1 MFHASARSVLRPNTA
16 VTTARALNRKHS
28 PSSNAAAGT
37 VRANRIECISF
48 DIAGCAA
55 RKEPMKRF
63 GIQRNVIILC
73 ATAVCLACVAGGIPL
88 AAQSQNQDEE
98 LQLGQEVFNELK
110 AKAEIIESSPLYD
123 QLKPIAEAITRSAQ
137 PRYNHPFK
145 FYLVHE
151 PQPNAFATPG
161 GNVYV
166 VDSLL
171 YFVKNTDELA
181 GTLCHEVSHTI
192 HHDTMEL
199 AKKREAIARREIGA
213 AILLGPS
220 AAHVLAIGLLG
231 ALRSQ
236 SYSRDVESRA
246 DITGSDVCAATGYN
260 PWGLVWLFQDF
271 KNAKPEELP
280 QLLSDHPSDQDR
292 IDALEQHFRR
302 NPSVF
307 KNFDPDPKS
316 ATHIA
321 VPDKAPEVFLR

>member
-1 MFHASARSVLRPNTA
+1 MKTFERLRKALLYITAATVGLVGVAVAQTPSASQ
-16 VTTARALNRKHS
+16 
-28 PSSNAAAGT
+28 G
-37 VRANRIECISF
+37 
-48 DIAGCAA
+48 
-55 RKEPMKRF
+55 
-63 GIQRNVIILC
+63 
-73 ATAVCLACVAGGIPL
+73 
-88 AAQSQNQDEE
+88 QSQDEE
-98 LQLGQEVFNELK
+98 QQMGQEVFNELK
-110 AKAEIIESSPLYD
+110 AKGEIIESSPLYD
-123 QLKPIAEAITRSAQ
+123 QLRPIADAITRAAQ

-192 HHDTMEL
+192 HHDTMTLMEKQQKI
-199 AKKREAIARREIGA
+199 AEREVGA

-220 AAHVLAIGLLG
+220 AAHVLAIALLG
-231 ALRSQ
+231 ALHSLR
-236 SYSRDVESRA
+236 YSRDVESRA
-246 DITGSDVCAATGYN
+246 DITGSDICAATGYN

-271 KNAKPEELP
+271 NNANVSQVP
-280 QLLSDHPSDQDR
+280 QLLSDHPNNQNR
-292 IDALEQHFRR
+292 IEALEQHFRR

-307 KNFDPDPKS
+307 KKFNPDPKS
-316 ATHIA
+316 ATPLV